1 MNRLCMGVTTSTHT
15 NKSTKTKAKIKTR
28 TAKKTAKPRPKR
40 PNAATVRAAAR
51 AYQNHLDREV
61 YKAYCAG
68 FSRQM
73 QHSKKTAAVLMLDAD
88 TATTAE
94 IVAFAMGLEHGGR
107 GQLLC
112 NLDDVVTAVA
122 AYTAPSQSTKE
133 RQ

>member
-1 MNRLCMGVTTSTHT
+1 MRSIKKTTP
-15 NKSTKTKAKIKTR
+15 TKATKATKAKMK
-28 TAKKTAKPRPKR
+28 RPNRR
-40 PNAATVRAAAR
+40 PNAATVRAATR
-51 AYQNHLDREV
+51 TYQNHLDREV

-73 QHSKKTAAVLMLDAD
+73 QHSKKTSAVLMLDAD

-107 GQLLC
+107 GQYLC
-112 NLDDVVTAVA
+112 NLDHVVTAVA
-122 AYTAPSQSTKE
+122 AMSAPSQSTKE

>member
-1 MNRLCMGVTTSTHT
+1 MKTTKKTAT
-15 NKSTKTKAKIKTR
+15 AKKTK
-28 TAKKTAKPRPKR
+28 TAKKTAKPRG
-40 PNAATVRAAAR
+40 NAATVRATIR

-73 QHSKKTAAVLMLDAD
+73 QHSKKTAAVLMPDAD
-88 TATTAE
+88 NATTAE
-94 IVAFAMGLEHGGR
+94 IVAFALGLEHGGR

-122 AYTAPSQSTKE
+122 AYTAPAQEQK
-133 RQ
+133 